1 VEWQTVDSIGEIQ
14 TLGQDEPVVVPVP
27 VEGAGDFRQFRLK
40 KQ

>member
-1 VEWQTVDSIGEIQ
+1 VDSIGEIQ

-27 VEGAGDFRQFRLK
+27 VEGAGNFRQFRLK